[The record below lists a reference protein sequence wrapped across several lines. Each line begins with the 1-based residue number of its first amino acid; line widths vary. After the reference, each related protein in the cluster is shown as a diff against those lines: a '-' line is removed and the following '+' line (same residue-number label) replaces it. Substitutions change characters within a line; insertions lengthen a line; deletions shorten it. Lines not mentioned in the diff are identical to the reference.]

1 MEYIKNTTEFSVS
14 EETAVSLGKFDGIH
28 KGHVRLLEYLKEKKR
43 LGQKSVVFTF
53 DIPPRQIV
61 GAWEQ
66 SKILTTN
73 EEKMRLFVQN
83 GMDYVIEC
91 PFTPEIMH
99 MEAEDFVDMIVRRL
113 HIKSLVVGSD
123 FHFGHNRLG
132 DYQLLR
138 ALAGVYGYD
147 VKVVDKVQENGRDI
161 SSTLVRE
168 EILAG
173 RIESANKLLGYPYF
187 VQGKVVHGNEMGR
200 LFGTP
205 TANLLPPD
213 EKLLPPYGVYV
224 TRTSISGRGDKVYG
238 GITNVGCKPTI
249 QGSNPVGVETHL
261 FDFDEWIYD
270 REIKVEFLKRVRQ
283 EQKFDSLEQLKL
295 QMNKDIEKGIKY
307 YTNITKIC

>member
-1 MEYIKNTTEFSVS
+1 MEYIKNTTEFSIS

-53 DIPPRQIV
+53 DIPPRQRV

-73 EEKMRLFVQN
+73 EEKMRLFEQN

-99 MEAEDFVDMIVRRL
+99 MEAEDFVNMIVRRL

-123 FHFGHNRLG
+123 FHFGHNRRG

-200 LFGTP
+200 LFGAP
-205 TANLLPPD
+205 TANLLPPE

-224 TRTSISGRGDKVYG
+224 TRTSISGRGDRVYG

>member
-1 MEYIKNTTEFSVS
+1 MEYIKNTTEFSIS
-14 EETAVSLGKFDGIH
+14 EETAVSLGRFDGIH

-53 DIPPRQIV
+53 DIPPRQRV
-61 GAWEQ
+61 GAWAQ
-66 SKILTTN
+66 SKVLTTN
-73 EEKMRLFVQN
+73 EEKMRLFEQN

-123 FHFGHNRLG
+123 FHFGHNRRG

-200 LFGTP
+200 LFGVP

-224 TRTSISGRGDKVYG
+224 TRTSISGRGDRVYG

-270 REIKVEFLKRVRQ
+270 REIKVEFLKCVRQ

>member
-1 MEYIKNTTEFSVS
+1 MEYIKNTTEFSIS

-53 DIPPRQIV
+53 DIPPRQRV
-61 GAWEQ
+61 GAWGQ
-66 SKILTTN
+66 SKVLTTN
-73 EEKMRLFVQN
+73 EEKMRLFEQN

-99 MEAEDFVDMIVRRL
+99 MEAEDFVDMIVRQL

-123 FHFGHNRLG
+123 FHFGHNRRG

-200 LFGTP
+200 LFGAP
-205 TANLLPPD
+205 TANLLPPE

-224 TRTSISGRGDKVYG
+224 TRTSISGRGDRVYG

-249 QGSNPVGVETHL
+249 QGSNPVGIETHL
-261 FDFDEWIYD
+261 FDFGEWIYD

>member
-73 EEKMRLFVQN
+73 EEKMRLFEQN

-200 LFGTP
+200 LFGAP